1 MDSSERN
8 SSPYI
13 LEQNAALIGICFIFQ
28 RFIFI
33 QDRQVALSDLKFSG
47 QNAST
52 GLLNIFMRR
61 QSCRSVY
68 YGNKTQSWT
77 TNRENRPMQCYSHF
91 ISLLH
96 QVYIILT
103 TPGNRCEQQANLR
116 RNRLFFRLTH
126 DSSCTIYQ
134 RLKSSCMNLSVHIAS
149 IALKSET
156 NYLFS

>member
-33 QDRQVALSDLKFSG
+33 QDRQD
-47 QNAST
+47 AST

-96 QVYIILT
+96 YVYIILT

-134 RLKSSCMNLSVHIAS
+134 RLKSSCMNVSVHIAS

-156 NYLFS
+156 NYLFSQFF

>member
-13 LEQNAALIGICFIFQ
+13 LGQNAALIGICFIFQ

-33 QDRQVALSDLKFSG
+33 QDMQD
-47 QNAST
+47 AST

-91 ISLLH
+91 ISLL
-96 QVYIILT
+96 Y
-103 TPGNRCEQQANLR
+103 
-116 RNRLFFRLTH
+116 
-126 DSSCTIYQ
+126 
-134 RLKSSCMNLSVHIAS
+134 
-149 IALKSET
+149 
-156 NYLFS
+156 